1 ACIGAWHP
9 SHVQWTVARAGQMG
23 YHHRT
28 SVNHKVYRI
37 GKGTDEGNAS
47 TDFDVSKKQITP
59 MGGFVRYGE
68 VKNDFVLLKGSVP
81 GVKKRVMT
89 LRKSMFTHTARRAL
103 EKIELKWIDTSSKF
117 GHGAYQ
123 TPAEKRQFM
132 GTLKKDLIVPS
143 PKLADDY
150 KRISPTAAPPPPAT
164 TADGSMSAAP
174 TAAAGRGEEYWLL
187 KSTKARTL
195 RIPPPASAVA
205 AAASAGHSPP
215 QGLVVCPIKLEACS
229 RRAFRDSVRFQRKFL
244 ELRAYEFMGE
254 RIHGRRWGDEVE
266 LFGFERDGEGTP
278 GLREALEAKGLTIR
292 TFPSPA
298 ASSSSASST
307 TTEGPASP
315 VVRPVASSSPSRPRD
330 PPAPA
335 PVPDPADPAGKSFL
349 KNCSAKIHSAVVA
362 HELATHEP
370 TPYALIADAEV
381 PGRRRLLG
389 VIIDQAE
396 FERVC
401 AAHEKGEKG
410 EEQGEVE
417 ANGVLYPILGVY
429 AKGSTV
435 WWRKGE
441 ELKGFFGTE
450 GSREVEVVW
459 FSRVKEAVERAR
471 REKRREKKERRREM
485 VAASTGAPTGA
496 APPSAAPAAEE
507 DHEKEENVE
516 VGTPAEKPGVEEA
529 QHRAQAKK
537 DKEKAR
543 KKAYQARRRQNKK
556 HAKVQEF
563 GGTSATGRQDKNQED
578 DEKDSDDD
586 DDKATKKTHL
596 RGADLHAIL
605 QVLTQR
611 ERAAYLSGSRQQLT
625 TTTTTTDNTARRMP
639 TSRFTTMTRRP
650 RIIEDDSD
658 EATEPDT
665 SSSSSSDS
673 DEEEY
678 AEGEGQQR
686 PNIVHVSSLEEGREA
701 IRQAAAAGSNV
712 VMATMEDLDVMFGRQ
727 QRGRGT

>member
-37 GKGTDEGNAS
+37 GKGSDEGNAS

-143 PKLADDY
+143 LP
-150 KRISPTAAPPPPAT
+150 SSST
-164 TADGSMSAAP
+164 TTTSNHG
-174 TAAAGRGEEYWLL
+174 GRQ
-187 KSTKARTL
+187 SRTF
-195 RIPPPASAVA
+195 RIPPSASAVA

-215 QGLVVCPIKLEACS
+215 QGLMACPIKLEACS

-254 RIHGRRWGDEVE
+254 RIHGRRCGDEVE
-266 LFGFERDGEGTP
+266 LFGFDRDGEETP
-278 GLREALEAKGLTIR
+278 GLREALEDKGLTIR
-292 TFPSPA
+292 TFPSPTV
-298 ASSSSASST
+298 SSSSSSSSAASST

-315 VVRPVASSSPSRPRD
+315 AVRPVASSPRSQTRD
-330 PPAPA
+330 HPAPA
-335 PVPDPADPAGKSFL
+335 APVPVPADPAEKSLL
-349 KNCSAKIHSAVVA
+349 KNCSAKIHSTVVA

-381 PGRRRLLG
+381 PGRRRVIG
-389 VIIDQAE
+389 VIVDQAE
-396 FERVC
+396 FEQVR
-401 AAHEKGEKG
+401 AAHETGEKG
-410 EEQGEVE
+410 EGQGKVE

-450 GSREVEVVW
+450 GSRREVEVVW
-459 FSRVKEAVERAR
+459 FSRVKEEVERAR
-471 REKRREKKERRREM
+471 REKRREKKERKRGM
-485 VAASTGAPTGA
+485 VAAAAAAAAPT
-496 APPSAAPAAEE
+496 SAAPAAEE
-507 DHEKEENVE
+507 NDEKEENEE
-516 VGTPAEKPGVEEA
+516 VGTSAEKPGDEDA
-529 QHRAQAKK
+529 QLRAQAKK

-563 GGTSATGRQDKNQED
+563 GGTSATGVQDKTQED
-578 DEKDSDDD
+578 DGQENSDDD
-586 DDKATKKTHL
+586 NKATKKTHL

-625 TTTTTTDNTARRMP
+625 TATTTIDNTARRLP
-639 TSRFTTMTRRP
+639 TPRFTTMTTRRP
-650 RIIEDDSD
+650 RIIADDSD
-658 EATEPDT
+658 EATEPNT
-665 SSSSSSDS
+665 SSSSSASDNS
-673 DEEEY
+673 DDEEAAER
-678 AEGEGQQR
+678 EGEQGQR
-686 PNIVHVSSLEEGREA
+686 PSIVHVSSLEEGREA

-727 QRGRGT
+727 RRET